1 MAFRS
6 GYCQVQNASIIT
18 EKEHFPFKQR
28 NQQPCT
34 TRLGKKK
41 KKGSYRKTNKYSAQF
56 QEVSRGSNKPF
67 SIEVVGGT
75 FMLTSALVPIY
86 ALAFIHR
93 PQEGI
98 TTSGYSQSTFRKGS
112 LEIPPPAR
120 GRGCIQIWICFQTT
134 ALSLRPGY
142 LKNRREEFH
151 WERVR
156 KIAHGVNMPARRMPF
171 LLGET
176 GRPESLFGEPCFH
189 SEEACHFCWSL
200 GRGFGAQLNG
210 QANSL
215 PQ

>member
-34 TRLGKKK
+34 TRLEKK

-120 GRGCIQIWICFQTT
+120 GRGCIQI
-134 ALSLRPGY
+134 
-142 LKNRREEFH
+142 
-151 WERVR
+151 
-156 KIAHGVNMPARRMPF
+156 
-171 LLGET
+171 
-176 GRPESLFGEPCFH
+176 
-189 SEEACHFCWSL
+189 
-200 GRGFGAQLNG
+200 
-210 QANSL
+210 
-215 PQ
+215 